1 MIPFNTHMGSG
12 DGGTY
17 KTIKRLAPNATVLEG
32 LPVEM
37 PQAERG
43 DTEQITKWLK
53 AIKQI

>member
-17 KTIKRLAPNATVLEG
+17 KTIKRLAPNATVPEG

-37 PQAERG
+37 TQAERG
-43 DTEQITKWLK
+43 DTERITKWLK